1 MKKLAVVLLLLFAVS
16 TFMSADFDFSK
27 IKNKVSEFTLANG
40 LKFILVEDHSV
51 PIATFVTYANVGGS
65 DERIGIW
72 GVSHF
77 LEHMAFKGTTE
88 VGTKD
93 IKAEKKLMA
102 KMDAVFAKILAQQ
115 DSLNP
120 DKEKIKK
127 LEEEMKKLQEEHAK
141 YVVPNHFTDL
151 MKQNGGVGLNAGT
164 SMDAT
169 RYFIS
174 LPSNRLELWAYL
186 ESARFTDAVFRE
198 FHKERQVIK
207 EERRMRTENQ
217 PIGKL
222 IEELLAI
229 SYKDHPYHVNTIG
242 PMSNLNHITR
252 AEMIAYFKR
261 NYTAKNLVIGVA
273 GDVTPEQ
280 LKKVANKYFAKLPS
294 GRKNPMVFTNEPK
307 QLGEKTVTIFEDTQ
321 PWVIVTYHGP
331 SINHPDFVKFNVLNR
346 ILTSGRSSRLKKKM
360 EIDKKTALAVVSFI
374 GFPGDKYPCLYL
386 MLALPNSGHT
396 TDEMIKSFDEEIQLI
411 KKEGISEEELKSA
424 KTREKVGIIRG
435 MGSGTGLLMQLL
447 SYEVKTGNWQKV
459 FDELN
464 AIDKITAKDIQ
475 ELVKT
480 YLVRS
485 NRSIGKI
492 EKKQKKEKEAKKEVK
507 K

>member
-16 TFMSADFDFSK
+16 TFVNADFDFSK
-27 IKNKVSEFTLANG
+27 IKNKVSEFTLPNG

-88 VGTKD
+88 IGTKD
-93 IKAEKKLMA
+93 IKAERKLMA
-102 KMDAVFAKILAQQ
+102 KMDGVFAKILAEQ

-120 DKEKIKK
+120 DKEKLEK
-127 LEEEMKKLQEEHAK
+127 LEAEMKQLQEEHAK
-141 YVVPNHFTDL
+141 YVIPNHFTDL

-169 RYFIS
+169 RYYIS

-186 ESARFTDAVFRE
+186 ESARFTDGVFRE

-222 IEELLAI
+222 VEELLSI
-229 SYKDHPYHVNTIG
+229 SYKDHPYHTNAIG
-242 PMSNLNHITR
+242 PMSNLNHVSR
-252 AEMIAYFKR
+252 AEMTAYFKK
-261 NYTAKNLVIGVA
+261 NYTAKNMVIGIA
-273 GDVTPEQ
+273 GDVTPDE
-280 LKKVANKYFAKLPS
+280 LKKVAKKYFAALPA
-294 GRKNPMVFTNEPK
+294 GQKNPLVFTNEPE

-321 PWVIVTYHGP
+321 PWVIVAYHAP
-331 SINHPDFVKFNVLNR
+331 SIKHPDFIKFNVLNR

-360 EIDKKTALAVVSFI
+360 EIDKKTALAVGSFI

-396 TDEMIKSFDEEIQLI
+396 TDEMIKSFDEEIERI
-411 KKEGISEEELKSA
+411 KKEGIGDDELKSA
-424 KTREKVGIIRG
+424 KTREKVSVIRG

-447 SYEVKTGNWQKV
+447 NYEVKAGGWQKA

-464 AIDKITAKDIQ
+464 AIDKITVKDIQ
-475 ELVKT
+475 ELVKK

-492 EKKQKKEKEAKKEVK
+492 EKKQEEAKKEVK